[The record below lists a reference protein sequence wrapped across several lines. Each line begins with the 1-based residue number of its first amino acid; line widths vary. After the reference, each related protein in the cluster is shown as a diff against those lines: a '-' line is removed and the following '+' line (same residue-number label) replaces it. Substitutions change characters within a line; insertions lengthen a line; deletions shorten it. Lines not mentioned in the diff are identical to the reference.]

1 MTLAIDRLASSCL
14 GIQTNDDADWFTT
27 VLCALTSINFNKVR
41 DNIKL
46 DKGGVDN
53 AESATFSVY
62 GLDSKDGKAKQVP
75 VHYKDAAGP
84 DHDNA
89 GNHWYAGGF
98 WKAIVSTGGSG
109 VVKDGLF
116 NSTANSDDKKW
127 TEAGLWGFKYLTGM
141 DAERID
147 ITDANK
153 DWGIVDNLMDKANH
167 NPITILT
174 KGEPSISLRPN
185 HYYTVYS
192 KHVDEIHIVIWNS
205 TNPSHLQDSFIT
217 VTSKELRDSAKAL
230 YHLKDWAKF

>member
-1 MTLAIDRLASSCL
+1 MVQFTTLAAMVGMPMLVMASPLQS
-14 GIQTNDDADWFTT
+14 
-27 VLCALTSINFNKVR
+27 SH
-41 DNIKL
+41 
-46 DKGGVDN
+46 
-53 AESATFSVY
+53 S
-62 GLDSKDGKAKQVP
+62 
-75 VHYKDAAGP
+75 P

-153 DWGIVDNLMDKANH
+153 DWDNLMDKANH